1 MLKIFFIFCS
11 IIVENPKVKLSVC
24 YLSIFKLLLLEHR
37 GMIFYKRAPTTFL
50 VTRKKGLLMGSSSV
64 SSSIDYVK
72 CINSLMRYFKVPLKK
87 ILSLN
92 GLGMKVAYS
101 KTNALLEFRL
111 GYSHKPR
118 LRVSPEISVLIKK
131 NLIYLQ
137 SVSKESLGLFA
148 FKIRQLRF
156 PDVYKGKGIWEKGC
170 DKLLKIVKKK

>member
-1 MLKIFFIFCS
+1 
-11 IIVENPKVKLSVC
+11 VENVKVKLSIC

-37 GMIFYKRAPTTFL
+37 GVVFYKRAPIGFFL
-50 VTRKKGLLMGSSSV
+50 TRKNGLLGGLDDSLYGS
-64 SSSIDYVK
+64 DYIK
-72 CINSLMRYFKVPLKK
+72 RINTVMRYFKVPLKK

-101 KTNALLEFRL
+101 KLDSTLVFRL

-118 LRVSPEISVLIKK
+118 VPVYPEITVSIKK

-137 SVSKESLGLFA
+137 SASKESLGLFA
-148 FKIRQLRF
+148 FKIRKLRF
-156 PDVYKGKGIWEKGC
+156 PDIYKGKGIWEKTG